1 MTTSTTGTGTLTLGS
16 ALSGFQSFAAS
27 GVANA
32 DIVTYVIEDGTAWEI
47 GNGVYT
53 SSGTTLSRS
62 LLSSSTGSLLV
73 LSGNA
78 VVYVSVISQ
87 TIDDLYATKAN
98 LASPALTGNVTILDN
113 SASPAL
119 TVTQTGAGR
128 AFVVEDSASPDATP
142 FIIDAVGNVG
152 IGVAPAVAL
161 DIGNQV
167 NPQVRLVSTTN
178 TVDLRMQALGGSASA
193 VVGTLSNH
201 PMAFFTNN
209 TEKMRIDTLG
219 NVGIGT
225 SSPAAKF
232 AVTSPANSPSLVLT
246 DATQSTL
253 TIKHEAGNFLTYDT
267 AGTAIQRWVLN
278 STERMRIDST
288 GAFGIGGAN
297 YGTSGQVLTSGGSG
311 AAPSWGNLVD
321 YQVFTA
327 SGTWTKPAGI
337 SADAV
342 VHFHVMGGGTSGCAY
357 FRGSGTL
364 RYVNGGQGGGG
375 FIASV
380 LASSLGATV
389 SVTVGAGG
397 AARTASGSGT
407 STTGAIGGASSFGGY
422 GPTAATSGPGSTST
436 ANAPLLFNHP
446 FDGHVGGDSSSDFA
460 AQDNVSAVYGGGGGG
475 SNGPSSSANAGGSKF
490 AGDGGAGA
498 IGTSAVATAGSAPG
512 GGGGAA
518 SSTSTVTSGTV
529 TSGAGARGEVRVW
542 TIG

>member
-1 MTTSTTGTGTLTLGS
+1 MASVKISQLTAAASVSGTQEFEINDSGTSKKVTGSQIKTFVKDALAPSDIVGVTASVAEINKLTGTPAGLTATELGYVDGVTSAIQTQIDSKAPLTGTGT
-16 ALSGFQSFAAS
+16 SGTWPISISGDAASTDGKSFGTFAAAGGIAYATS
-27 GVANA
+27 TTALAANA
-32 DIVTYVIEDGTAWEI
+32 
-47 GNGVYT
+47 
-53 SSGTTLSRS
+53 
-62 LLSSSTGSLLV
+62 
-73 LSGNA
+73 
-78 VVYVSVISQ
+78 
-87 TIDDLYATKAN
+87 
-98 LASPALTGNVTILDN
+98 
-113 SASPAL
+113 
-119 TVTQTGAGR
+119 
-128 AFVVEDSASPDATP
+128 
-142 FIIDAVGNVG
+142 
-152 IGVAPAVAL
+152 
-161 DIGNQV
+161 
-167 NPQVRLVSTTN
+167 
-178 TVDLRMQALGGSASA
+178 
-193 VVGTLSNH
+193 
-201 PMAFFTNN
+201 
-209 TEKMRIDTLG
+209 
-219 NVGIGT
+219 
-225 SSPAAKF
+225 
-232 AVTSPANSPSLVLT
+232 
-246 DATQSTL
+246 
-253 TIKHEAGNFLTYDT
+253 
-267 AGTAIQRWVLN
+267 AGTA
-278 STERMRIDST
+278 
-288 GAFGIGGAN
+288 
-297 YGTSGQVLTSGGSG
+297 GQVLVSGGAG
-311 AAPSWGNLVD
+311 APTWGSVID

-327 SGTWTKPAGI
+327 SGTWTKPSGV
-337 SADAV
+337 SANAV

-422 GPTAATSGPGSTST
+422 GPTAATSGPSSTST

-475 SNGPSSSANAGGSKF
+475 SNGTSSSANAGGSKF